1 MLPKVP
7 PDIVFYFYALPV
19 QSYLIHFVFSFQSEF
34 KLEELHTGTCK
45 MTIKK
50 TSISR
55 CYKSTFHS
63 LSAYTG
69 LLGLSL
75 ALAGCS
81 GSDPGVVLGEIP
93 IMSDNDTVQNAYE
106 RCVRETQE
114 ELVKDNPG
122 TSDDILTIMYS
133 GALQTCESAV
143 VITCDKGLET
153 DSCKIILDIYK
164 S

>member
-1 MLPKVP
+1 
-7 PDIVFYFYALPV
+7 
-19 QSYLIHFVFSFQSEF
+19 
-34 KLEELHTGTCK
+34 

-50 TSISR
+50 SSISR
-55 CYKSTFHS
+55 CYKPTFHS
-63 LSAYTG
+63 LSTYTG
-69 LLGLSL
+69 LFVLSL
-75 ALAGCS
+75 ALAGCG

-133 GALQTCESAV
+133 GTLQTCESAV
-143 VITCDKGLET
+143 VITCEKGLET
-153 DSCKIILDIYK
+153 DSCKIILDIY
-164 S
+164 